1 MLIKVDKKHFQD
13 NYKNVVSS
21 NMKDNN
27 YNSFIDFLVKHS
39 FKNVRI
45 KSVSNKTNT
54 LANGLYNPNSINLY
68 NIERWQLMSEIQKFK
83 TLTEKFDI
91 KEVLNE
97 WLSELPTFKIILN
110 EIDQYSESELNE
122 ILKELEIEQD

>member
-1 MLIKVDKKHFQD
+1 
-13 NYKNVVSS
+13 
-21 NMKDNN
+21 
-27 YNSFIDFLVKHS
+27 
-39 FKNVRI
+39 
-45 KSVSNKTNT
+45 
-54 LANGLYNPNSINLY
+54 
-68 NIERWQLMSEIQKFK
+68 MSEIQKFK

>member
-1 MLIKVDKKHFQD
+1 MAKVSKHFQD

-45 KSVSNKTNT
+45 KSVSNNSNVS
-54 LANGLYNPNSINLY
+54 ANGNYNPNSINLY
-68 NIERWQLMSEIQKFK
+68 NIERWQLMSEMQKFK
-83 TLTEKFDI
+83 VLTEKFDI
-91 KEVLNE
+91 QEVLKE
-97 WLSELPTFKIILN
+97 WISELPTFKTILN
-110 EIDQYSESELNE
+110 EIEQYSESELNE
-122 ILKELEIEQD
+122 ILKELETEVE

>member
-1 MLIKVDKKHFQD
+1 MAKVSKHFQD

-45 KSVSNKTNT
+45 KSVSNNSNVS
-54 LANGLYNPNSINLY
+54 ANGNYNPNSINLY
-68 NIERWQLMSEIQKFK
+68 NIERWQLMSEMQKFK
-83 TLTEKFDI
+83 VLTEKFDI

>member
-1 MLIKVDKKHFQD
+1 MAKVSKHFQD

>member
-122 ILKELEIEQD
+122 ILKELEIEQ